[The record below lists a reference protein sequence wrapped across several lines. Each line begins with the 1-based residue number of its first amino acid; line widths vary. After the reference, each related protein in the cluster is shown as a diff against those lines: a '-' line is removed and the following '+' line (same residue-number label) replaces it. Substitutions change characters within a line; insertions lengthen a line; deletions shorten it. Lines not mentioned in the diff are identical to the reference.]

1 MSQAHRRAG
10 RSETTRD
17 SGFGG
22 ACSFDIPEY
31 RSSHLPV
38 NRIFH
43 RAPMLARL
51 GSRWKAAGLL
61 SITDFRYLW
70 ISSSIW
76 WQTRWMDELIVGWVV
91 LELTD
96 SAGMVALVS
105 FCRMAPF
112 MLFGPFFSTVV
123 RYVSYRW
130 LIVNAQFINCTVSGL
145 FWALAFFG
153 DLAFWHIVVGSILIG
168 MGSAYDWSSR
178 RALIPDLVGK
188 DRTTDAMV
196 METVPQNI
204 SRLIGPLMSGILLE
218 FTGTKGGFLALF
230 LLQIVQIA
238 VIVRLSSDTD
248 RTDRKKSRLAPW
260 KDLLLAY
267 RYSRRNPRIS
277 GVLIITF
284 LMNAFAF
291 SYQVLLPVFVRDVLF
306 LGPMELGLLGAG
318 TGIGSILGIALI
330 DRLGRYYRE
339 GIIFTVSSLLNAV
352 ATLIFALSMSF
363 SLSLAML
370 ILVGIGQ
377 TGFSIMQS
385 SIILRYSI
393 DAMRARVMGLLVLAI
408 GGGPPG
414 RLLVG
419 SLAGVVGAPLALAT
433 CAGVASMGVVSVL
446 WRLGGM
452 RKN

>member
-1 MSQAHRRAG
+1 M
-10 RSETTRD
+10 
-17 SGFGG
+17 F
-22 ACSFDIPEY
+22 P
-31 RSSHLPV
+31 
-38 NRIFH
+38 RI
-43 RAPMLARL
+43 R
-51 GSRWKAAGLL
+51 SRWKAVELL
-61 SITDFRYLW
+61 SFPDFRYLW

-96 SAGMVALVS
+96 SAGMVALVG

-130 LIVNAQFINCTVSGL
+130 LIVNAQFINCIVNGL
-145 FWALAFFG
+145 FWLLAFLG
-153 DLAFWHIVVGSILIG
+153 DLAFWHVVLGSVCIG
-168 MGSAYDWSSR
+168 LGSAYDWSSR

-196 METVPQNI
+196 LETVPQNV
-204 SRLIGPLMSGILLE
+204 SRLIGPLMGGFLLE
-218 FTGTKGGFLALF
+218 FSGTKGGFLALF
-230 LLQIVQIA
+230 LMQVVQIV
-238 VIVRLSSDTD
+238 VIVRLSAK
-248 RTDRKKSRLAPW
+248 TDRKDRKKGRLGPW
-260 KDLLLAY
+260 KDLLLAF

-277 GVLIITF
+277 GVLLITF

-306 LGPMELGLLGAG
+306 LGPLELGILGAG

-330 DRLGRYYRE
+330 DRLGQYYRE
-339 GIIFTVSSLLNAV
+339 GIVFTASSLLNAV
-352 ATLIFALSMSF
+352 ATLVFALSVSF
-363 SLSLAML
+363 PLSLAML

-385 SIILRYSI
+385 SIILRTSS

-419 SLAGVVGAPLALAT
+419 GLAGIVGAPLALAS
-433 CAGVASMGVVSVL
+433 CAGIASVGVVGAL
-446 WRLGGM
+446 WRLVGM
-452 RKN
+452 RRN

>member
-1 MSQAHRRAG
+1 ML
-10 RSETTRD
+10 TRL
-17 SGFGG
+17 
-22 ACSFDIPEY
+22 
-31 RSSHLPV
+31 R
-38 NRIFH
+38 
-43 RAPMLARL
+43 
-51 GSRWKAAGLL
+51 SRWKAAELL
-61 SITDFRYLW
+61 SVPDFRNLW

-96 SAGMVALVS
+96 SASMVALVS
-105 FCRMAPF
+105 FSRMAPF

-130 LIVNAQFINCTVSGL
+130 LIVNAQFINLIVNGL
-145 FWALAFFG
+145 FCTLAFLG
-153 DLAFWHIVVGSILIG
+153 DLQFWHIVLGSVCIG

-218 FTGTKGGFLALF
+218 FAGPKGGFLALF
-230 LLQIVQIA
+230 ILQIAQIA
-238 VIVRLSSDTD
+238 VIVRLSAA
-248 RTDRKKSRLAPW
+248 TDRKDRKNSRLAPW

-277 GVLIITF
+277 GVLLITF

-306 LGPMELGLLGAG
+306 LGPLELGILAAG

-330 DRLGRYYRE
+330 DRLGRYYRD
-339 GIIFTVSSLLNAV
+339 GMVFTISSLLNAV
-352 ATLIFALSMSF
+352 ATLIFALSTSF
-363 SLSLAML
+363 PLSLAML

-377 TGFSIMQS
+377 TGFGIMQS
-385 SIILRYSI
+385 SIILRSSM

-419 SLAGVVGAPLALAT
+419 SLAGVAGAPLAVSL
-433 CAGVASMGVVSVL
+433 CAGVASMGVVGVL

-452 RKN
+452 RKD

>member
-1 MSQAHRRAG
+1 
-10 RSETTRD
+10 
-17 SGFGG
+17 
-22 ACSFDIPEY
+22 
-31 RSSHLPV
+31 
-38 NRIFH
+38 
-43 RAPMLARL
+43 MLARL

-61 SITDFRYLW
+61 SIPDFRNLW

-76 WQTRWMDELIVGWVV
+76 WQSRWMDELIVGWVV

-123 RYVSYRW
+123 RYVSFRW
-130 LIVNAQFINCTVSGL
+130 LIVNAQFINCIVNGL
-145 FWALAFFG
+145 FWVLAFLG
-153 DLAFWHIVVGSILIG
+153 DLAFWHVVLGSICIG
-168 MGSAYDWSSR
+168 MGNAYDWSSR

-196 METVPQNI
+196 LETVPQNV
-204 SRLIGPLMSGILLE
+204 SRLIGPLMSGVLLE
-218 FTGTKGGFLALF
+218 FTGVQGGFLALF
-230 LLQIVQIA
+230 LMQVVQIM
-238 VIVRLSSDTD
+238 VIVRLSAE
-248 RTDRKKSRLAPW
+248 TDRKDRRKGRLGPR

-277 GVLIITF
+277 GVLVITF

-306 LGPMELGLLGAG
+306 LGPLELGILGAG

-330 DRLGRYYRE
+330 DRLGQYYQE
-339 GIIFTVSSLLNAV
+339 GIVFTISSLLNAM
-352 ATLIFALSMSF
+352 ATLTFALSTTF

-385 SIILRYSI
+385 SIILRLSS

-419 SLAGVVGAPLALAT
+419 TLAGIAGAPLALAS
-433 CAGVASMGVVSVL
+433 CAGIASLGVVSVL
-446 WRLGGM
+446 WRLGGL
-452 RKN
+452 RRN

>member
-1 MSQAHRRAG
+1 
-10 RSETTRD
+10 
-17 SGFGG
+17 
-22 ACSFDIPEY
+22 
-31 RSSHLPV
+31 
-38 NRIFH
+38 
-43 RAPMLARL
+43 MLARL
-51 GSRWKAAGLL
+51 GSRWKAAQLL

-76 WQTRWMDELIVGWVV
+76 WQARWMDELIIGWVV

-130 LIVNAQFINCTVSGL
+130 LIVNAQFVNCAVNGL
-145 FWALAFFG
+145 FWLLAFLG
-153 DLAFWHIVVGSILIG
+153 DLSFWHIVLGSVLIG
-168 MGSAYDWSSR
+168 LGGAYDWSSR

-204 SRLIGPLMSGILLE
+204 SRLIGPLMSGVLLE
-218 FTGTKGGFLALF
+218 FAGIKGGFLALF
-230 LLQIVQIA
+230 IMHLVQIV
-238 VIVRLSSDTD
+238 VIVRLSAETD

-306 LGPMELGLLGAG
+306 LGPLELGILGAG
-318 TGIGSILGIALI
+318 VGIGSILGIGLI
-330 DRLGRYYRE
+330 DRLGQYYRA
-339 GIIFTVSSLLNAV
+339 GMVFTISSLLNAL
-352 ATLIFALSMSF
+352 ATFIFALSTTF
-363 SLSLAML
+363 PLSLAML
-370 ILVGIGQ
+370 ILVGVGQ

-385 SIILRYSI
+385 SIVLRSAS

-419 SLAGVVGAPLALAT
+419 TLAGVAGAPLAVSVG
-433 CAGVASMGVVSVL
+433 AGIASMGVVSVL

-452 RKN
+452 RRN

>member
-1 MSQAHRRAG
+1 M
-10 RSETTRD
+10 
-17 SGFGG
+17 F
-22 ACSFDIPEY
+22 
-31 RSSHLPV
+31 
-38 NRIFH
+38 
-43 RAPMLARL
+43 ARL

-61 SITDFRYLW
+61 SIPDFRYLW

-96 SAGMVALVS
+96 SAGMVALVG

-123 RYVSYRW
+123 RHVSYRW
-130 LIVNAQFINCTVSGL
+130 LIVNAQFINCIVNGL
-145 FWALAFFG
+145 FWLLAFLG
-153 DLAFWHIVVGSILIG
+153 DLAFWHIVLGSVCIG
-168 MGSAYDWSSR
+168 LGSAYDWSSR

-196 METVPQNI
+196 LETVPQNV
-204 SRLIGPLMSGILLE
+204 SRLIGPLMGGFLLE
-218 FTGTKGGFLALF
+218 FSGTKGGFLALF
-230 LLQIVQIA
+230 LMQVVQIV
-238 VIVRLSSDTD
+238 VIVRLSAK
-248 RTDRKKSRLAPW
+248 TDRKDRKKGRLGPW
-260 KDLLLAY
+260 KDLLLAF

-277 GVLIITF
+277 GVLLITF

-306 LGPMELGLLGAG
+306 LGPLELGILGAG

-330 DRLGRYYRE
+330 DRLGQYYRE
-339 GIIFTVSSLLNAV
+339 GIVFTASSLLNAV
-352 ATLIFALSMSF
+352 ATLVFALSVSF
-363 SLSLAML
+363 PLSLAML
-370 ILVGIGQ
+370 FLVGIGQ

-385 SIILRYSI
+385 SIILRTSS

-419 SLAGVVGAPLALAT
+419 GLAGIVGAPLALAS
-433 CAGVASMGVVSVL
+433 CAGIASVGVVGAL
-446 WRLGGM
+446 WRLVGM
-452 RKN
+452 RRN